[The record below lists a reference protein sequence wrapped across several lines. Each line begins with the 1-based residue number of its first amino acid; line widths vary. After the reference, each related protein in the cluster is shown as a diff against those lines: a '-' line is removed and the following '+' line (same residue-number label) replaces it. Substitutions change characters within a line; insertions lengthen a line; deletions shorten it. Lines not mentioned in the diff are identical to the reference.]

1 MLSGRA
7 SPRDPESEM
16 AMATAAPPTV
26 KRLPEDSLRAAALVI
41 LVVIAY
47 LPGFTGGW
55 LWDDNQLV
63 TENPLVTEAA
73 SLWRIWFDN
82 RSNDYFPVTLTSFWL
97 EYRLWG
103 DWAPG
108 YRTINILLHAA
119 NTVLVWRILV
129 RLGVPGAWLAAAVW
143 GIHPVNVASAA
154 WVAERKN
161 TLSMFFGCLSV
172 LGWMSYED
180 SGERRFYG
188 WALLSFVVALLAKT
202 SLVTLPL
209 ILPVLSWWRRGRMT
223 RVDLVRIIPFLLVS
237 LVLGLVT
244 LWYQMGQT
252 RSPGPGAVAAI
263 AASIPRGGVLAGRAV
278 AFYLWKD
285 LWPTK
290 LAMVYGLWPLDTT
303 RPMAY
308 LPTLVV
314 AAAVAGLWWCREKS
328 WARAALLAALVYLL
342 ALLPILGFLP
352 AAYLKVHAC
361 VADHWQYVALVAPVA
376 LAVAAAHRLLSGR
389 REGILAATTVLL
401 ILCILT
407 FRQAAIH
414 RTVKGMWAH
423 NLAIADVWEAHL
435 GMSIVLAQEGRKG
448 EAIDEAR
455 LAVAGAPRAIM
466 TNSNL
471 TNLLM
476 EEQRYPEA
484 LQAYRAVLAIGGD
497 RDVRI
502 YRGAGLAS
510 ALMGDLAGAER
521 SFAAGAEIAPDS
533 FEIFLDWG
541 QVLGELR
548 RPREAVARY
557 REALALR
564 EDHPEALNALAYLLA
579 CHPGR
584 TGDGDAVADAAEAV
598 ALARRACTATDD
610 GDPSFLDTLATALA
624 AGGEYAAAVEVA
636 DRALALAEEG
646 GEKPLATEIRT
657 HRDLFRAGRP
667 FRAE

>member
-1 MLSGRA
+1 MTQRLIGRGGIFD
-7 SPRDPESEM
+7 SV
-16 AMATAAPPTV
+16 AA
-26 KRLPEDSLRAAALVI
+26 RGAG
-41 LVVIAY
+41 LVVLVLLAY
-47 LPGFTGGW
+47 LPAFGAGW
-55 LWDDNQLV
+55 LWDDDILI
-63 TENPLVTEAA
+63 TANPLVTEARG
-73 SLWRIWFDN
+73 LWGIWFHN
-82 RSNDYFPVTLTSFWL
+82 TSPDYFPVTLTSCWI

-108 YRTINILLHAA
+108 YHAVNIAWHAA

-143 GIHPVNVASAA
+143 GVHPVTVTSVA

-223 RVDLVRIIPFLLVS
+223 RLDLLRIIPFLLVS
-237 LVLGLVT
+237 FVLGLVT
-244 LWYQMGQT
+244 LWYQMGHG
-252 RSPGPGAVAAI
+252 SGPSSGPLAAI
-263 AASIPRGGVLAGRAV
+263 LASLPRGGVLAGRAV
-278 AFYLWKD
+278 GFYLCKD

-290 LAMVYGLWPLDTT
+290 LAMVYGVWPLETS

-314 AAAVAGLWWCREKS
+314 AAAVAGLWWQRKES
-328 WARAALLAALVYLL
+328 WARAGLLAALVYLL

-352 AAYLKVHAC
+352 ATYMKSHAS

-376 LAVAAAHRLLSGR
+376 LVVAAAHRLLGGR
-389 REGILAATTVLL
+389 REGLMAAATVLVLL
-401 ILCILT
+401 GILT
-407 FRQAAIH
+407 FCHAAIH
-414 RTVKGMWAH
+414 RTSKALWTQ
-423 NLAIADVWEAHL
+423 NLAVADVWDAHVGLGRALTEEGNSAAAIVEAKRAIELYPAATPAWIDL
-435 GMSIVLAQEGRKG
+435 GMSFTEVKRYD
-448 EAIDEAR
+448 EAIA
-455 LAVAGAPRAIM
+455 AYQVAIDQG
-466 TNSNL
+466 
-471 TNLLM
+471 
-476 EEQRYPEA
+476 
-484 LQAYRAVLAIGGD
+484 GGD
-497 RDVRI
+497 DLFQA
-502 YRGAGLAS
+502 AGLAA
-510 ALMGDLAGAER
+510 ALGGDLTRAEAFFARGAAKR
-521 SFAAGAEIAPDS
+521 PRDVSVRG
-533 FEIFLDWG
+533 DWG
-541 QVLGELR
+541 LALENLGR
-548 RPREAVARY
+548 HQEAAARY
-557 REALALR
+557 REALAI
-564 EDHPEALNALAYLLA
+564 DPNDPDALNSLAYLLA
-579 CHPGR
+579 SRPGQ

-636 DRALALAEEG
+636 DRAVALAEEG

-667 FRAE
+667 FGAE

>member
-1 MLSGRA
+1 MTQRLTDRGGIFDSV
-7 SPRDPESEM
+7 
-16 AMATAAPPTV
+16 AA
-26 KRLPEDSLRAAALVI
+26 RGAG
-41 LVVIAY
+41 LVVLVLLAY
-47 LPGFTGGW
+47 LPAFGAGW
-55 LWDDNQLV
+55 LWDDDILI
-63 TENPLVTEAA
+63 TANPLVTDARG
-73 SLWRIWFDN
+73 LWGIWFHN
-82 RSNDYFPVTLTSFWL
+82 TSPDYFPVTLTSCWI

-108 YRTINILLHAA
+108 YHAVNIAWHAA

-143 GIHPVNVASAA
+143 GVHPVTVTSVA

-209 ILPVLSWWRRGRMT
+209 ILPVLSWWRRGRVT
-223 RVDLVRIIPFLLVS
+223 RGDLVRTVPFLMAS
-237 LVLGLVT
+237 FVLGLVT
-244 LWYQMGQT
+244 LWYQMGHA
-252 RSPGPGAVAAI
+252 SGPSAGPVATI
-263 AASIPRGGVLAGRAV
+263 LAALPRGGVLAGRAV
-278 AFYLWKD
+278 GFYLCKD

-290 LAMVYGLWPLDTT
+290 LAMVYGVWPLETS

-314 AAAVAGLWWCREKS
+314 AAAVAGLWWQRKES
-328 WARAALLAALVYLL
+328 WARAGLLAALVYLL

-352 AAYLKVHAC
+352 ATYMKSHSS

-376 LAVAAAHRLLSGR
+376 LVVAAAHRLLGGR
-389 REGILAATTVLL
+389 REGLMAAATVLVLL
-401 ILCILT
+401 GILT
-407 FRQAAIH
+407 FRHTAIH
-414 RTVKGMWAH
+414 RTSKALWTR
-423 NLAIADVWEAHL
+423 NLAVVDVWDAHVGLTRVLASEGKHDAAIAEAKRAIELYPAATPAWIDL
-435 GMSIVLAQEGRKG
+435 GMNFTAVKRYD
-448 EAIDEAR
+448 EAIA
-455 LAVAGAPRAIM
+455 AYQVAIDQG
-466 TNSNL
+466 
-471 TNLLM
+471 
-476 EEQRYPEA
+476 
-484 LQAYRAVLAIGGD
+484 GGD
-497 RDVRI
+497 DLFQA
-502 YRGAGLAS
+502 AGLVA
-510 ALMGDLAGAER
+510 ALGGDLARAEAFFARGAAKR
-521 SFAAGAEIAPDS
+521 PRDVSVRG
-533 FEIFLDWG
+533 DWG
-541 QVLGELR
+541 LALEKLSR
-548 RPREAVARY
+548 HREAAARY
-557 REALALR
+557 REAVAI
-564 EDHPEALNALAYLLA
+564 DPNDPETLNALAYLLA
-579 CHPGR
+579 SRPGQ

-646 GEKPLATEIRT
+646 EEKPLAAEIRT

>member
-1 MLSGRA
+1 M
-7 SPRDPESEM
+7 
-16 AMATAAPPTV
+16 V
-26 KRLPEDSLRAAALVI
+26 LV
-41 LVVIAY
+41 LLAY
-47 LPGFTGGW
+47 LPAFGAGW
-55 LWDDNQLV
+55 LWDDDILI
-63 TENPLVTEAA
+63 TANPLVTEARG
-73 SLWRIWFDN
+73 LWGIWFHN
-82 RSNDYFPVTLTSFWL
+82 TSPDYFPVTLTSCWI

-108 YRTINILLHAA
+108 YHAVNIAWHAA

-143 GIHPVNVASAA
+143 GVHPVTVTSVA

-223 RVDLVRIIPFLLVS
+223 RLDLLRIIPFLLVS
-237 LVLGLVT
+237 FVLGLVT
-244 LWYQMGQT
+244 LWYQMGHG
-252 RSPGPGAVAAI
+252 SGPSSGPLAAI
-263 AASIPRGGVLAGRAV
+263 LASLPRGGVLAGRAV
-278 AFYLWKD
+278 GFYLWKD
-285 LWPTK
+285 FWPTK
-290 LAMVYGLWPLDTT
+290 LAMVYGVWPLETS
-303 RPMAY
+303 RPLAY

-314 AAAVAGLWWCREKS
+314 AAVVAGLWWQRTKP
-328 WARAALLAALVYLL
+328 WARAGLMAALVYLL

-352 AAYLKVHAC
+352 ATYMKSHAS

-376 LAVAAAHRLLSGR
+376 LVVAAAHRLLGGR
-389 REGILAATTVLL
+389 REGLIAAATVLVLL
-401 ILCILT
+401 GILT
-407 FRQAAIH
+407 FRHAAIH
-414 RTVKGMWAH
+414 RTSKALWTQ
-423 NLAIADVWEAHL
+423 NLAVADVWDAHVGLGRALTEEGNSAAAIVEAKRAIELYPAATPAWIDL
-435 GMSIVLAQEGRKG
+435 GMSFTAVKRYD
-448 EAIDEAR
+448 EAIA
-455 LAVAGAPRAIM
+455 AYQVAIDQG
-466 TNSNL
+466 
-471 TNLLM
+471 
-476 EEQRYPEA
+476 
-484 LQAYRAVLAIGGD
+484 GGD
-497 RDVRI
+497 DLFQA
-502 YRGAGLAS
+502 AGLAA
-510 ALMGDLAGAER
+510 ALGGDLTRAEAFFARGAAKR
-521 SFAAGAEIAPDS
+521 PRDVSVRG
-533 FEIFLDWG
+533 DWG
-541 QVLGELR
+541 LALENLGR
-548 RPREAVARY
+548 HQEAAARY
-557 REALALR
+557 REALAI
-564 EDHPEALNALAYLLA
+564 DPNDPDALNSLAYLLA
-579 CHPGR
+579 SRPGQ

-646 GEKPLATEIRT
+646 EEKPLAAEIRT

>member
-1 MLSGRA
+1 MGMKRSGNPILPL
-7 SPRDPESEM
+7 PR
-16 AMATAAPPTV
+16 
-26 KRLPEDSLRAAALVI
+26 EDGLAALA
-41 LVVIAY
+41 LVVLVLLAY
-47 LPGFTGGW
+47 LPAFTGGW

-63 TENPLVTEAA
+63 TENPLVTMP
-73 SLWRIWFDN
+73 SNLWRIWFDN
-82 RSNDYFPVTLTSFWL
+82 RSSDYFPVTLTTFWI

-108 YRTINILLHAA
+108 YHAVNIFWHAA

-143 GIHPVNVASAA
+143 GIHPVTVASVA

-180 SGERRFYG
+180 TGARRFYG
-188 WALLSFVVALLAKT
+188 WSLLSFVVALLAKT

-223 RVDLVRIIPFLLVS
+223 RVDLVRTVPFLLAS
-237 LVLGLVT
+237 FILGLVT
-244 LWYQMGQT
+244 LWYQMTQT
-252 RSPGPGAVAAI
+252 SGPGSGAVAAM
-263 AASIPRGGVLAGRAV
+263 AASLPRGGVLAGRAV

-285 LWPTK
+285 LWPTG
-290 LAMVYGLWPLDTT
+290 LTMVYGLWPLDTT

-314 AAAVAGLWWCREKS
+314 AAAVTGLWWCREKP
-328 WARAALLAALVYLL
+328 WARAGLLAALVYLL

-376 LAVAAAHRLLSGR
+376 LAVAAAHRLFAGR
-389 REGILAATTVLL
+389 REGLVAAVTVLV
-401 ILCILT
+401 ILGILT
-407 FRQAAIH
+407 FRHSAIH
-414 RTVKGMWAH
+414 RTPKTLWPQ

-435 GMSIVLAQEGRKG
+435 GMSIVLAGEGRKS

-455 LAVAGAPRAIM
+455 RAVAGAPQAIM
-466 TNSNL
+466 TNSRL
-471 TNLLM
+471 TRLLM
-476 EEQRYPEA
+476 EEGRYVEA
-484 LQAYRAVLAIGGD
+484 LEAYRAALAVGGD
-497 RDVRI
+497 RDAVVL
-502 YRGAGLAS
+502 RGAGTAS
-510 ALMGDLAGAER
+510 ALLGDLPAAEQY
-521 SFAAGAEIAPDS
+521 FAAAAAIAPKS
-533 FEIFLDWG
+533 TEILLDWG
-541 QVLGELR
+541 QALGDLG

-557 REALALR
+557 REALALQD
-564 EDHPEALNALAYLLA
+564 DHPEVLNALAYLLA
-579 CHPGR
+579 SRPGQ

-598 ALARRACTATDD
+598 GLARRACTATDD
-610 GDPSFLDTLATALA
+610 GDPAFLDTLATALA

-636 DRALALAEEG
+636 DRALTLAEEG
-646 GEKPLATEIRT
+646 GDEPLAAEIRG
-657 HRDLFRAGRP
+657 HRELFRADRP